1 MLGNSNNH
9 LQLTYICLMKNFLEQ
24 TVQWDKQVVVK
35 FEIRMD
41 VGKTSTNILQ
51 PSIALELH
59 VGNVFVFCSVITNVW
74 ISIYLPILTMHL
86 NLINPNGEY
95 HLN

>member
-24 TVQWDKQVVVK
+24 TIQWYKQVVVK

-41 VGKTSTNILQ
+41 VGKTSINILQ
-51 PSIALELH
+51 PSIAFDLH
-59 VGNVFVFCSVITNVW
+59 CYCMLAM
-74 ISIYLPILTMHL
+74 YLFLLCENKWMDLMMNWGLSLH
-86 NLINPNGEY
+86 
-95 HLN
+95 